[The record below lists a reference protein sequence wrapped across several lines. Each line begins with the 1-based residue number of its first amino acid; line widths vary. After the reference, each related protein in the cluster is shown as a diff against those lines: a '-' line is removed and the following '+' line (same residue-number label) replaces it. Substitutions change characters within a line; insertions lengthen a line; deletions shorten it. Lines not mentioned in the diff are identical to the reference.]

1 MNPEK
6 PFKESL
12 LSGNPKAPYASG
24 LRSFLRRNIILF
36 IPTTIYLGIM
46 FLALVQIDRFNF
58 TSEKSEIIKRM
69 IEVGALLNDDT
80 RTELSALVD
89 QYNRISVEQ
98 VYLRQQQIEQM
109 QWKMEDLLQKN
120 PFVWQVQYTD
130 RNNTVLVIVSK
141 PERLKQQNDF
151 SNSLLFRDF
160 SKSLTNIRQSTNG
173 VSFGSIE
180 IRYASPKGIPEIE
193 ALASRWRLIALA
205 IMLGLILIYA
215 GLLLGLFLPTRRVL
229 TALDKGPEIG
239 ARFITPARTLLE
251 RYYNNLARDA
261 TLSVLST
268 TMRGYIADETLIER
282 DELSAKIPRLI
293 CELFPFQEILL
304 LTFQRNVESGQFEL
318 RALESRTDSVDFQSS
333 DQLKSHEKWS
343 IIPQQYQAYIE
354 PQDQSRSAFMAQVVR
369 ESDQQSILLYLEKK
383 QLPAPNNPWWA
394 EVFLNIAN
402 EVTFV
407 LEKLD
412 AQRRLIMQ
420 EKNKANISLSR
431 NLGHDLTNIIATS
444 KLELM
449 TVKTFLNL
457 PKEALLESETKKQIF
472 KESLE
477 SLLNNTKFLQE
488 TVNLYRSF
496 TYLSKPR
503 FERVSLNDL
512 VREVSQLFQLSVS
525 RNIQV
530 SLDFEEDLPE
540 LTVEPRLLR
549 LALFNLLNNGADAIK
564 LVSSV
569 DSPKG
574 SLILATSKAQKPGYV
589 ALDVIDSGSGIQDQS
604 GRLLEDHEVKAIFQ
618 LGYTTKEQGTGEGL
632 GLNWVR
638 QIVEDFHHGEILAR
652 NRREGGVMFR
662 LLLPLGDEI
671 SLETKGEK
679 SDSNS
684 KVPVASVNHPNPAS
698 STT

>member
-12 LSGNPKAPYASG
+12 LQKSKPKPYAVG
-24 LRSFLRRNIILF
+24 FRSFIRRNIILV
-36 IPTTIYLGIM
+36 IPTTIYIAIII
-46 FLALVQIDRFNF
+46 LALVQIDRFNF
-58 TSEKSEIIKRM
+58 SSEKSEIIKRM
-69 IEVGALLNDDT
+69 IETGTLFQDET
-80 RTELSALVD
+80 RNELSNYVD
-89 QYNRISVEQ
+89 QYNRIPENQ
-98 VYLRQQQIEQM
+98 VYLRQQQIELMNQ
-109 QWKMEDLLQKN
+109 KMEELLALN
-120 PFVWQVQYTD
+120 PFVWHAQYTD
-130 RNNTVLVIVSK
+130 RNNRILSSVSK
-141 PERLKQQNDF
+141 PERIKQQNDF
-151 SNSLLFRDF
+151 SNSLIFRDF
-160 SKSLTNIRQSTNG
+160 TKTLTNIRQSANR

-180 IRYASPKGIPEIE
+180 LRYASPKGIPEIE
-193 ALASRWRLIALA
+193 ALTQRWRLISLA
-205 IMLGLILIYA
+205 IFAALLLIYA
-215 GLLLGLFLPTRRVL
+215 GLLFGLFFPTRRVL
-229 TALDKGPEIG
+229 MALDKGPEIG

-251 RYYNNLARDA
+251 RYYNNLGRDA

-282 DELSAKIPRLI
+282 NELSAKIPRLI

-304 LTFQRNVESGQFEL
+304 LIFRKNKETGFMEL
-318 RALESRTDSVDFQSS
+318 QTLESRFETVDFERVEAEKLNKKWAHLPRELSAYQSKQS
-333 DQLKSHEKWS
+333 DSRTSNDLIEK
-343 IIPQQYQAYIE
+343 
-354 PQDQSRSAFMAQVVR
+354 DFLTQVVR
-369 ESDQQSILLYLEKK
+369 ESDQQTILLHLKK
-383 QLPAPNNPWWA
+383 DQLPAPNNPWWT

-457 PKEALLESETKKQIF
+457 PKEALLESESKKQIF
-472 KESLE
+472 QESLE

-503 FERVSLNDL
+503 YERVDLNAL
-512 VREVSQLFQLSVS
+512 IQEVSQLFQLSVS
-525 RNIQV
+525 RNIKV
-530 SLDFEEDLPE
+530 SMNFDENLPE
-540 LTVEPRLLR
+540 LTLEPRLLR
-549 LALFNLLNNGADAIK
+549 LALFNLLNNGADSIK
-564 LVSSV
+564 LVSSA

-574 SLILATSKAQKPGYV
+574 ELILETSNSKKPGFV
-589 ALDVIDSGSGIQDQS
+589 ALDVMDSGSGIRDTKN
-604 GRLLEDHEVKAIFQ
+604 RLLEDHEVTAIFQ

-638 QIVEDFHHGEILAR
+638 QIVEDFHHGEIVAR
-652 NRREGGVMFR
+652 NRKEGGALFR
-662 LLLPLGDEI
+662 LLLPIGADIDIQEQ
-671 SLETKGEK
+671 
-679 SDSNS
+679 N
-684 KVPVASVNHPNPAS
+684 NPQEPKMKPLV
-698 STT
+698 